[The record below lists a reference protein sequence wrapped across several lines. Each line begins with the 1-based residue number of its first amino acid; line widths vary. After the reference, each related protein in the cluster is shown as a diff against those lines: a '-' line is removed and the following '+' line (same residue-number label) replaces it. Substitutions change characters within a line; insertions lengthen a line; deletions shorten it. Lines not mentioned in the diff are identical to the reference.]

1 MSDIIHLKYQ
11 QKLISPEDAAGL
23 VKSGDIVQYSEF
35 VMFPDALDKALAKRK
50 DELHDVTIRGV
61 SFTKIPKPVI
71 ADPERKHFI
80 MEDYHFSALSRSMH
94 DKNLCNY
101 MPFTYHQGPRSIRK
115 YNEIDV
121 AFIMVG
127 PMDSRGFFNLG
138 PSNSV
143 TAAVMEKSKIVVL
156 EVNKSVPLCLGGNQE
171 SIHITSVD
179 YIVEGDNSPLM
190 QLPLIKTNETEE
202 KIAELIVQ
210 EIEDGACLQ
219 LGIGGLPNAVGAL
232 IAESDLKDL
241 GVHTEMLVDSYVDLY
256 EKGLITGA
264 RKTIDKNKMVYT
276 FAMGTNKVYDF
287 LHNNPFCASY
297 PANYTNDPR
306 IIALNDKV
314 VAINN
319 CLEVDLFTQ
328 ICSESAG
335 TRQIS
340 GTGGQL
346 DFILGAF
353 NSHGGKGFI
362 CMSSTYTDKQGNLYS
377 RIKPTLTP
385 GSIVTVPRSIVQYL
399 VTEYG
404 IVQLKGKSTWERA
417 EALISIAHPAFR
429 DELIK
434 SAQEMK
440 IWRASNK
447 IN

>member
-1 MSDIIHLKYQ
+1 MPDLIQLKYQ
-11 QKLISPEDAAGL
+11 QKLINSDEAVKL

-35 VMFPDALDKALAKRK
+35 VMFPNTLDEALARRK
-50 DELHDVTIRGV
+50 DELRDVTIRGV
-61 SFTKIPKPVI
+61 SFTQIPQPI
-71 ADPERKHFI
+71 MADPQREHFL
-80 MEDYHFSALSRSMH
+80 MEDYHFSALSRRLH
-94 DKNLCNY
+94 DQNLCNY
-101 MPFTYHQGPRSIRK
+101 LPFTYHQGPRSVRK

-138 PSNSV
+138 TSNSV
-143 TAAVMEKSKIVVL
+143 TPAVMEKSKIIIL
-156 EVNKSVPLCLGGNQE
+156 EVNNSVPLCLGGNQE
-171 SIHITSVD
+171 SIHITAVD
-179 YIVEGDNSPLM
+179 YIVESDNRPLM
-190 QLPLIKTNETEE
+190 QLPPFKTSATEE
-202 KIAELIVQ
+202 KIAQTLVE

-219 LGIGGLPNAVGAL
+219 LGIGGLPNAVGTL
-232 IAESDLKDL
+232 LAESDLQDL

-276 FAMGTNKVYDF
+276 FAMGTNKVYEF
-287 LHNNPFCASY
+287 LHNNPLCASY

-306 IIALNDKV
+306 MIALNDKV

-328 ICSESAG
+328 VCSESAG

-353 NSHGGKGFI
+353 NSRGGKGFI
-362 CMSSTYTDKQGNLYS
+362 CMSSTYTDKMGKLHS

-385 GSIVTVPRSIVQYL
+385 GAIVTVPRSIVQYL

-404 IVQLKGKSTWERA
+404 IAQFKGKSTWKRA
-417 EALISIAHPAFR
+417 EDLIGIAHPDFR
-429 DELIK
+429 DELVK

-440 IWRASNK
+440 IWRNSNK
-447 IN
+447 LD